1 MGAPAA
7 NGLLRDE
14 PPTVSS
20 ALDRMVD
27 AAQQVVVDQVVLARL
42 DAQAALATAVRDA
55 SILAFGGILML
66 FAWVVAMVALHGVLV
81 HRLLPEA
88 SLGLIAAGNA
98 VIGATLIG
106 LGVGRLRRSGQEGDA
121 NGRT

>member
-14 PPTVSS
+14 PPTVAS

-42 DAQAALATAVRDA
+42 DAQAALASAVRDA
-55 SILAFGGILML
+55 SILAFGGILFL
-66 FAWVVAMVALHGVLV
+66 FAWVVAMAALHGLLI

-88 SLGLIAAGNA
+88 SLGIIAGGNA
-98 VIGATLIG
+98 VIAALLVG
-106 LGVGRLRRSGQEGDA
+106 LGLGRLRRSGQEVDVD
-121 NGRT
+121 GRA

>member
-14 PPTVSS
+14 PPTVAS

-42 DAQAALATAVRDA
+42 DAQAAIASAVRDA
-55 SILAFGGILML
+55 AILAFGGILML
-66 FAWVVAMVALHGVLV
+66 FAWVVAMAALHGLLV

-88 SLGLIAAGNA
+88 SLAIIAGGNA
-98 VIGATLIG
+98 AIAATLIG
-106 LGVGRLRRSGQEGDA
+106 LGVGRLSRSGQEADDH
-121 NGRT
+121 GRT

>member
-1 MGAPAA
+1 
-7 NGLLRDE
+7 
-14 PPTVSS
+14 
-20 ALDRMVD
+20 MVD

-55 SILAFGGILML
+55 SILAFGGILLL
-66 FAWVVAMVALHGVLV
+66 FAWIVAMAALHGLLL

-88 SLGLIAAGNA
+88 SLGIIAGGNA
-98 VIGATLIG
+98 IVGAILIG
-106 LGVGRLRRSGQEGDA
+106 LGVGRLSRSGQEGDV